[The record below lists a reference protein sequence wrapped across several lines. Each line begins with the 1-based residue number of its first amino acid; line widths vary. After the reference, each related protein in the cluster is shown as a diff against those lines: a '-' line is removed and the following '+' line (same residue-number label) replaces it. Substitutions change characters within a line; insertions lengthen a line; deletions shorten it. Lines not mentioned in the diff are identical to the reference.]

1 MSQSSDETRTNIG
14 WGYAKDEQ
22 QFGKDLRKPPYFR
35 PVLPFVISFVCTY
48 LCLNGI
54 AGDHPAFN
62 STTLPRSL
70 TFSFTTDKTHL
81 EIVPDPSGSFI
92 REFALLYLRYKRLAT
107 KAEMFPETTSYED
120 LLRSQ
125 VAKKV

>member
-1 MSQSSDETRTNIG
+1 MSQSSDENGTNIG

-22 QFGKDLRKPPYFR
+22 FGKHLRKPPYFR
-35 PVLPFVISFVCTY
+35 PLLPFVISFVCTDR
-48 LCLNGI
+48 CLNEI

-81 EIVPDPSGSFI
+81 EIVPDPSGSVA
-92 REFALLYLRYKRLAT
+92 REFILISA
-107 KAEMFPETTSYED
+107 
-120 LLRSQ
+120 
-125 VAKKV
+125 V